1 LKYFEKDLPAL
12 PLRREVTLCGP
23 SSIQHVEGEYKKRAN
38 SSGNLFSENEEFAS
52 MEISSSQDIVQS
64 NNSSHAH
71 IPEYLPAFPDKHTY
85 QFTAVYPN
93 MNQDINSRRKQ
104 LIKQKRQV
112 ESALVK
118 LDHAQKIPQDEFE
131 APFGAPK

>member
-1 LKYFEKDLPAL
+1 MPAL
-12 PLRREVTLCGP
+12 PLRRDVALCGP

-38 SSGNLFSENEEFAS
+38 ASGNLLSENDEYAS
-52 MEISSSQDIVQS
+52 MEVSSEDIVHAKS
-64 NNSSHAH
+64 TPHAH

-93 MNQDINSRRKQ
+93 TNQDVNARRKQ

-131 APFGAPK
+131 APYGAPKAI